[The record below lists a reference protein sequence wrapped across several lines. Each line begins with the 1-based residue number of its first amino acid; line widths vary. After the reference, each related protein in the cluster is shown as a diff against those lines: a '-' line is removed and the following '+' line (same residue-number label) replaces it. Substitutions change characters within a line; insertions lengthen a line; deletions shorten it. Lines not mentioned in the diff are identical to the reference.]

1 MISWFRTMIQHILRP
16 DASWVMELHG
26 RRTLGV
32 ALIATLGLAMYGF
45 TVGYWRSPLMGC
57 YVAIKMPLLIA
68 CTLGCNALLNGFL
81 GMLLQT
87 GLGFRQSLMALLWAF
102 AVAAV
107 ILAGLSPVTFFL
119 AWNAPSPQALNA
131 ATAHSSY
138 LIAHTLLIG
147 CAGVFSNLHLHRI
160 LAHQSSNH
168 RAATITLLSW
178 LGGNAVLG
186 AQFSF
191 ILRPFFGT
199 PSLKVAFLR
208 EDPFAGTFYETVWFS
223 LNRVTSGN
231 AVWVLAVLALLILLL
246 LLKTFTSHQIRP

>member
-1 MISWFRTMIQHILRP
+1 MGWIRHFMRHILRP
-16 DASWVMELHG
+16 DAAWVLAMNG
-26 RRTLGV
+26 RRAVGV
-32 ALIATLGLAMYGF
+32 AVIAAIGLAFYGF

-68 CTLGCNALLNGFL
+68 CTLVCNALLNGFL

-102 AVAAV
+102 GVAAL
-107 ILAGLSPVTFFL
+107 ILGGLSPVTFFL
-119 AWNAPSPQALNA
+119 AWNAPSPTVPDA
-131 ATAHSSY
+131 ATAHASY
-138 LIAHTLLIG
+138 LLAHTLLIA
-147 CAGVFSNLHLHRI
+147 CAGVFSNLHLHRV
-160 LAHQSSNH
+160 LSQQSAQGN
-168 RAATITLLSW
+168 AATITLLSW

-199 PSLKVAFLR
+199 PHLKVAFLR

-223 LNRVTSGN
+223 MNKITSGH
-231 AVWVLAVLALLILLL
+231 AAWVLSILALSSILILS
-246 LLKTFTSHQIRP
+246 KTLTSTKTQL